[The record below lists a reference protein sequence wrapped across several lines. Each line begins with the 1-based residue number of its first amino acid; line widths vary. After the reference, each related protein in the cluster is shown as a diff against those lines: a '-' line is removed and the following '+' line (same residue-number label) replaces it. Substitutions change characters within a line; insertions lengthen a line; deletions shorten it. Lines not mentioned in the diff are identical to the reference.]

1 MTTLARMLATGLS
14 LNRVACGVAYAVLP
28 SRAGP
33 GWIGRI
39 ARDPATHVFARGHGA
54 RDVALRGGA
63 LAALARHDGRSARE
77 WMSAQALAD
86 SADPTA
92 ALLSRR
98 QLPSGD
104 ARFALL
110 LAGATTAVAA
120 ASALVLADAAR
131 ADATPVPRSRPQAMS
146 DPRVRTPRRSSARG
160 PT

>member
-1 MTTLARMLATGLS
+1 MGRTGFMTTLARMLATGLS

-39 ARDPATHVFARGHGA
+39 A

>member
-39 ARDPATHVFARGHGA
+39 ARD
-54 RDVALRGGA
+54 VALRGGA

-86 SADPTA
+86 SAT
-92 ALLSRR
+92 LLSRR
-98 QLPSGD
+98 RLPSSD